1 MPLLQISNLE
11 KTYGT
16 RTLFHSLDFVI
27 NPGERVGLIGDNGA
41 GKSTFFRILTGEVVP
56 EVGSVA
62 IPSGVKVGILEQ
74 DPTFLTDD
82 TVIDEAE
89 LAFKELHDLAHEM
102 RELEHKMGE
111 PDVDLDAVME
121 RYTDIQHRFEE
132 GGGYAW
138 HHRLESTL
146 LGVGLTRD
154 TWEQKI
160 PSLSGGQRS
169 RLALAKLLINQPDVL
184 LLDEPTNHLDLV
196 AIEWLENYLLSYEGA
211 SIIISHDRYLLD
223 RLATRVV
230 HLRERKFTSYTGNYS
245 AFLQQK
251 ELNDLTRQ
259 RAFEAQQKD
268 IEKQSE
274 YIRRFKAGQR
284 ARQAK
289 GREKRL
295 TRLMESGEVLSQAE
309 NQHHIHLKFKTDL
322 RAGDRVLKVEGL
334 SKSFDQKKLWQ
345 NIGFEVKRGERVGII
360 GPNGSG
366 KTTLLKC
373 LLGEED
379 ADNGELTW
387 GASLKIG
394 YYDQRLGMSDI
405 GEDGDLEP
413 DATVYDALGVGRP
426 LNDNQIRSILGMF
439 LFRGDDV
446 EKRLD
451 MLSGGERARVRMAQ
465 LLADKPNVLI
475 LDEPTNHLDVAS
487 VDALTTALS
496 SFEGT
501 LIFVS
506 HDRHFLD
513 SVSKRLLVIQPPDL
527 EDFTPPVWTPPAEG
541 SDAPAEPQGTYSRY
555 IFRQKQK
562 AIAAARAE
570 KEKEDRR
577 KQSAPKGGAKP
588 ATSAKPAT
596 PPSPATPRPSAATH
610 SAGKQE
616 AKKKDNPYARPFGRL
631 TSQEL
636 ERKIEETEIRLGDLQ
651 NDIAAAYRDPPRVK
665 TLQSQ
670 LDKLA
675 KELEQLNEEYYSRS

>member
-11 KTYGT
+11 KSYGQ
-16 RTLFHSLDFVI
+16 RTLFHELDFVI

-41 GKSTFFRILTGEVVP
+41 GKSTLFRIITGRDRP
-56 EVGSVA
+56 DSGTVA
-62 IPSGVKVGILEQ
+62 IPSGTKVGLLEQ

-82 TVIDEAE
+82 TVMDEAE

-102 RELEHKMGE
+102 RELEHKMAE

-121 RYTDIQHRFEE
+121 RYNTVQHAFEE
-132 GGGYAW
+132 GGGYDW

-146 LGVGLTRD
+146 LGVGLTKD
-154 TWEQKI
+154 TWEQKV

-184 LLDEPTNHLDLV
+184 LLDEPTNHLDLA
-196 AIEWLENYLLSYEGA
+196 AIEWLENYLESYEGA

-223 RLATRVV
+223 RLATRIV
-230 HLRERKFTSYTGNYS
+230 HLRERKFTSYPGNFT

-295 TRLMESGEVLSQAE
+295 TRLMESGDVIQQAE
-309 NQHHIHLKFKTDL
+309 HQHHIHLKFRTDL
-322 RAGDRVLKVEGL
+322 RAGDRVLKVKDL
-334 SKSFDQKKLWQ
+334 SKAFDQKKLWQ
-345 NIGFEVKRGERVGII
+345 NIGFEVMRGERVGII
-360 GPNGSG
+360 GPNGAG

-379 ADNGELTW
+379 ADDGEVTW
-387 GASLKIG
+387 GASLRIG

-405 GEDGDLEP
+405 GEDSDLEP

-446 EKRLD
+446 DKRLD
-451 MLSGGERARVRMAQ
+451 MLSGGERARVRLAQ
-465 LLADKPNVLI
+465 LLADKPNVLV
-475 LDEPTNHLDVAS
+475 LDEPTNHLDVTA
-487 VDALTTALS
+487 VAALEGALS
-496 SFEGT
+496 TFEGT
-501 LIFVS
+501 IITVS

-513 SVSKRLLVIQPPDL
+513 SIPKRLLIITPPDL
-527 EDFTPPVWTPPAEG
+527 DDYTPPPAVHVEDPEAPPPPAG
-541 SDAPAEPQGTYSRY
+541 PYSAWVQRE
-555 IFRQKQK
+555 KQR
-562 AIAAARAE
+562 AADAARAE
-570 KEKEDRR
+570 REKDDRR
-577 KQSAPKGGAKP
+577 KQSAPKQQSASKQQPAKP
-588 ATSAKPAT
+588 AAAASNPKSAIPNSK
-596 PPSPATPRPSAATH
+596 S
-610 SAGKQE
+610 
-616 AKKKDNPYARPFGRL
+616 KKDNPYARPFGKL
-631 TSQEL
+631 TSEQL
-636 ERKIEETEIRLGDLQ
+636 EAKIADTEIRLAELQ
-651 NDIAAAYRDPPRVK
+651 GELADAYRDPQKVK
-665 TLQSQ
+665 NKQAEI
-670 LDKLA
+670 DKLS
-675 KELEQLNEEYYSRS
+675 KELDQLNEEYYGRS